1 MYVSVVVELST
12 ADIIENDPHEVPVII
27 SSSWSN
33 VVVEEIV
40 VLLPSPVN

>member
-12 ADIIENDPHEVPVII
+12 ADIIENEPHEVPVII
-27 SSSWSN
+27 LSSWSN
-33 VVVEEIV
+33 MAVEEIV